1 MIVIMS
7 NSIYA
12 LWGERARAQ
21 VLASGA
27 VLFRAGDPVVSLY
40 LVEDGAVNL
49 VRSLPHGAELTL
61 QRAGAGAVLAEG
73 SLFAAAYHC
82 DALAVTSARVRSI
95 PVKVALATLSREPAL
110 VRAFAA
116 HLAVAVQG
124 ARARAEILGLKTVA
138 ARLDAW
144 LDLRGASLPQKGKW
158 REIAAEIG
166 VSPEAL
172 YRELAR
178 RKG

>member
-1 MIVIMS
+1 MIAVMS
-7 NSIYA
+7 IASSA
-12 LWGERARAQ
+12 LWNEQSRAQ
-21 VLASGA
+21 MLAPGEA
-27 VLFRAGDPVVSLY
+27 LFRAGDPVLSLY

-61 QRAGAGAVLAEG
+61 QRAGAGAVLAEA
-73 SLFAAAYHC
+73 SLFALTYHC
-82 DALAVTSARVRSI
+82 DALAGTRARVRSI
-95 PVKVALATLSREPAL
+95 PVSVALAALSRDPAL

-116 HLAVAVQG
+116 HLASEVQG
-124 ARARAEILGLKTVA
+124 TRARAEILSLKTVA

-144 LDLRGASLPQKGKW
+144 LHLGDGRLPKKGKW

-172 YRELAR
+172 YRELAKR
-178 RKG
+178 QR